1 MAKPVWLHT
10 RFPRVVSTER
20 IASIASSTSWLFI
33 VAMPT
38 GEPMNG
44 TGSWGRVG
52 ASGQICVATMT
63 SPGNRGPDEWMFP
76 G

>member
-20 IASIASSTSWLFI
+20 IASIAWSTSWLFI
-33 VAMPT
+33 VAMST
-38 GEPMNG
+38 GEPING

-52 ASGQICVATMT
+52 AAGQI
-63 SPGNRGPDEWMFP
+63 
-76 G
+76 